1 MINVMKPRI
10 TLLILLLLSLVLS
23 ACQAV
28 EDPGVPITGE
38 NDDDP
43 LLGTEWLLE
52 RMYGEPVIEGS
63 VVSAQFETQN
73 DTTLISGLAGCNS
86 YSGDYQVDGNQLN
99 IGEIIATEMACEEP
113 QGIMQQ
119 EQLYLQALR
128 DEVTR
133 YEVDGDRLWMIN
145 HEGET
150 ILEYRW

>member
-1 MINVMKPRI
+1 MKSR
-10 TLLILLLLSLVLS
+10 TMLLILMLLSLLLS
-23 ACQAV
+23 ACQAA

-38 NDDDP
+38 NDGDP

-52 RMYGEPVIEGS
+52 RMYAEPVIEGS
-63 VVSAQFETQN
+63 VVSAQFEHQN

-99 IGEIIATEMACEEP
+99 IGEVIATEMACEEP
-113 QGIMQQ
+113 RGIMQQ